1 MILLSNWDDPPSSR
15 FGLTHESK
23 ILAKKTCLIGEF
35 QAIFISV
42 NPIKAKLHE
51 QYVGKLFPY
60 GILCDVNCI
69 PDVNVT

>member
-1 MILLSNWDDPPSSR
+1 MSQ
-15 FGLTHESK
+15 K
-23 ILAKKTCLIGEF
+23 ILAKKTCLTGEF